1 MGANDF
7 TYSLPENFNRRVI
20 QFLQQFEKANVAQ
33 AFERCKYEYEDLG
46 LAYYAG
52 LRGDNWDKKA
62 LDFTFEGTESDIAL
76 LQTSDSSLQKAIG
89 KALKPSET
97 GFLIRKIY
105 YFETDDAPESTMIP
119 RSNEERL
126 NADMVAAQS
135 VLDDLIQV
143 GERVCLNVSFNASSS
158 ENSINDYFR
167 DMLTVKGYDEV
178 KDQTRHGISPNGKD
192 AAEVDTLL
200 TKAGREIAIF
210 EGLKLDSVSTS
221 YVDAHIDKAITNYNA
236 LGTATF
242 VVAYVNSANFESFW
256 ERYSSHVQQYRFPLQ
271 IKKAFSILPY
281 PNAVTR
287 VATLV
292 LTRDGFDFPVYFV
305 AFKIS

>member
-1 MGANDF
+1 MSAYDF
-7 TYSLPENFNRRVI
+7 TYSLPENFNRRVV
-20 QFLQQFEKANVAQ
+20 QYLQQFGKSDVAQ
-33 AFERCKYEYEDLG
+33 TFERCKYEYEDLG

-62 LDFTFEGTESDIAL
+62 LDFTFEGTETDITL
-76 LQTSDSSLQKAIG
+76 LQTSDSTLQKAIG

-105 YFETDDAPESTMIP
+105 YLETDDVPESTMIP

-143 GERVCLNVSFNASSS
+143 GERVCLNVSFNTSSS

-178 KDQTRHGISPNGKD
+178 KDQTRHGISSNGKD
-192 AAEVDTLL
+192 AAEVDILL

-210 EGLKLDSVSTS
+210 EGLRLDSVSTS

-256 ERYSSHVQQYRFPLQ
+256 ERYSSHIQQYRFPLQ

>member
-20 QFLQQFEKANVAQ
+20 QFLQQFGKANVAQ

-62 LDFTFEGTESDIAL
+62 LDFTFEGTATDIAL
-76 LQTSDSSLQKAIG
+76 LQASDSSMQNAIG

-105 YFETDDAPESTMIP
+105 YFETDDAQESTMIP

-126 NADMVAAQS
+126 NADMVSAQS

-192 AAEVDTLL
+192 AAEVDILL

-256 ERYSSHVQQYRFPLQ
+256 ERYSAHVQQYNFPLQ
-271 IKKAFSILPY
+271 IKKGFSVLPY

-287 VATLV
+287 VATLI
-292 LTRDGFDFPVYFV
+292 LTRDGFDFPVYFI
-305 AFKIS
+305 ALKIS